1 MQALLF
7 KKKLK
12 MAGACIHLFWWK
24 KNDISELI
32 EDSDAENTKKQRKYA
47 VSRMYLKNYDISCL
61 INSFA
66 KSNSLFW
73 YYIKQIMNVFIRAMV
88 RIFSFGERW
97 NVLFNSAIAS
107 LNRTFHLS
115 PHENIL
121 TIALINIHYLYIM
134 MTACAAAYW
143 ATVITAG
150 PCNSTICISRGWVIP
165 GVNLQTRR
173 LHRRSL
179 RLPTRR
185 KWAQSGYL
193 CTTPSTAQAGADAGI
208 SWS

>member
-1 MQALLF
+1 
-7 KKKLK
+7 

-32 EDSDAENTKKQRKYA
+32 ENSDAENTKKQRKYA
-47 VSRMYLKNYDISCL
+47 VSRMYLKNYGHISCL

-121 TIALINIHYLYIM
+121 TIALINIHYLYIN
-134 MTACAAAYW
+134 CSH
-143 ATVITAG
+143 G
-150 PCNSTICISRGWVIP
+150 P
-165 GVNLQTRR
+165 L
-173 LHRRSL
+173 
-179 RLPTRR
+179 
-185 KWAQSGYL
+185 
-193 CTTPSTAQAGADAGI
+193 
-208 SWS
+208 

>member
-12 MAGACIHLFWWK
+12 MAGACIHLFWLK

-32 EDSDAENTKKQRKYA
+32 EDSDAENKKKQRKYA
-47 VSRMYLKNYDISCL
+47 VSRTYFKNYDISCL
-61 INSFA
+61 INSFG

-121 TIALINIHYLYIM
+121 TIALINIHYLYNINL
-134 MTACAAAYW
+134 
-143 ATVITAG
+143 I
-150 PCNSTICISRGWVIP
+150 PCGS
-165 GVNLQTRR
+165 
-173 LHRRSL
+173 
-179 RLPTRR
+179 
-185 KWAQSGYL
+185 
-193 CTTPSTAQAGADAGI
+193 
-208 SWS
+208 